1 MVGWRNKTSSTVL
14 DRVKYD
20 ILPIK
25 ARTERGEIIMHYKKH
40 GVFVLVVLM
49 LHQHKTQKK
58 KKNRITASA
67 SVYNKQPSKTPVTQD
82 DEVI

>member
-58 KKNRITASA
+58 KKQNNSIGF
-67 SVYNKQPSKTPVTQD
+67 SVQQATQ
-82 DEVI
+82 

>member
-1 MVGWRNKTSSTVL
+1 MFIVPEKKTCLKIRRWVVVGGWWRNKTRSAVL

-20 ILPIK
+20 DTLPIK

-49 LHQHKTQKK
+49 LHQHKTQREKK
-58 KKNRITASA
+58 K
-67 SVYNKQPSKTPVTQD
+67 QKTG
-82 DEVI
+82 